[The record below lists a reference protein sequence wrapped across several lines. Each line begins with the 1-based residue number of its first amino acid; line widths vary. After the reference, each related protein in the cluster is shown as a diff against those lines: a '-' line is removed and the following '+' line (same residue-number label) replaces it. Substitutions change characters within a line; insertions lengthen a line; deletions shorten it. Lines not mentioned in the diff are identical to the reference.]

1 MIENFV
7 PKDADHIKGLPR
19 GNRVDQDVAMN
30 ANEMLGIQDAVFVL
44 EAACV
49 MRCQVRW
56 PTIVAAAGRFGMGV
70 QGQICNHHPLQLL
83 SERLPDPPC
92 RLFLSKILARGV

>member
-7 PKDADHIKGLPR
+7 PKDADHFEGLPR

-30 ANEMLGIQDAVFVL
+30 ANEMLRIQDAVFVL
-44 EAACV
+44 EAAFV
-49 MRCQVRW
+49 MPCQVRW

-70 QGQICNHHPLQLL
+70 QGQMCNHYPLASTL
-83 SERLPDPPC
+83 
-92 RLFLSKILARGV
+92 V